1 MTRGYVIDAYRTDNS
16 RHALVAALFSLPRV
30 ARVGIGPLI
39 ASLLLAAIIILTL
52 ISPWIAPHDPLA
64 MNPLMRLKP
73 PSDDYIL
80 GTDNYGRDLFSRMIL
95 GGRISLLIGILAAV
109 SSIAVGAVI
118 GLFAGFFRVADAI
131 IMRMMDALMAMP
143 SILIAIALVALNG
156 PSIGSVIVAITI
168 PEVPRVVR
176 LVRSVILSAREEP
189 YVEAAL
195 ALGSSTPKIL
205 FRHLLPNTM
214 APLIVQGTYI
224 VASAILTEA
233 ILSFLGAGIS
243 TEIPTWGNIMAEGR
257 QYFRIKPSIVLWPGL
272 LLTLCVLSINLLG
285 DTARDML
292 DPRLKKRE
300 G

>member
-1 MTRGYVIDAYRTDNS
+1 MRSEKTSAGMHWMLRM
-16 RHALVAALFSLPRV
+16 FSLPRV
-30 ARVGIGPLI
+30 ARVGIGPMI
-39 ASLLLAAIIILTL
+39 AAILLGAILLLTL

-64 MNPLMRLKP
+64 MNPMMRLKP
-73 PSDDYIL
+73 PSDEYLL

-95 GGRISLLIGILAAV
+95 GGRISLLIGLLAAAA
-109 SSIAVGAVI
+109 SIGVGVII
-118 GLFAGFFRVADAI
+118 GLIAGFFRTADAI

-156 PSIGSVIVAITI
+156 PSIGSVIIAITI
-168 PEVPRVVR
+168 PEIPRVVR
-176 LVRSVILSAREEP
+176 LVRSVILTAREEP

-224 VASAILTEA
+224 IASAILTEA

-257 QYFRIKPSIVLWPGL
+257 QFFRIKPSIVLWPGL

-285 DTARDML
+285 DAARDTL

>member
-1 MTRGYVIDAYRTDNS
+1 MRSESTSAGMHWMLR
-16 RHALVAALFSLPRV
+16 LFSLPRV

-39 ASLLLAAIIILTL
+39 AGVLLAVIVLLTL
-52 ISPWIAPHDPLA
+52 ISPWIAPHDPLT

-73 PSDDYIL
+73 PSDEYLL

-95 GGRISLLIGILAAV
+95 GGRISLLIGLLAATA
-109 SSIAVGAVI
+109 SIAAGVFI
-118 GLFAGFFRVADAI
+118 GLISGFFRTADAI

-156 PSIGSVIVAITI
+156 PSVGSVIVAITI
-168 PEVPRVVR
+168 PEIPRVVR
-176 LVRSVILSAREEP
+176 LVRSIILSAREEP

-214 APLIVQGTYI
+214 APLIVQATCI

-243 TEIPTWGNIMAEGR
+243 TEIPTWGNVMAEGR
-257 QYFRIKPSIVLWPGL
+257 QFFRIKPSIVLWPGL

-285 DTARDML
+285 DAARDSL

>member
-1 MTRGYVIDAYRTDNS
+1 MLR
-16 RHALVAALFSLPRV
+16 LFSLPRV

-39 ASLLLAAIIILTL
+39 AAVLLAAIILLTL

-64 MNPLMRLKP
+64 MNPMMRLKP
-73 PSDDYIL
+73 PSDQYLL

-95 GGRISLLIGILAAV
+95 GGRISLLIGLLAAA
-109 SSIAVGAVI
+109 SSIAAGVLI
-118 GLFAGFFRVADAI
+118 GLIAGFFRTADAI

-168 PEVPRVVR
+168 PEIPRVVR

-257 QYFRIKPSIVLWPGL
+257 QFFRIKPSIVLWPGL

-285 DTARDML
+285 DAARDTL

>member
-1 MTRGYVIDAYRTDNS
+1 MRLEQTSAGMQWMLRF
-16 RHALVAALFSLPRV
+16 LSLPRL

-39 ASLLLAAIIILTL
+39 AGVLLTAILLLTL
-52 ISPWIAPHDPLA
+52 ASPWIAPHDPLA
-64 MNPLMRLKP
+64 MNPMMRLKP
-73 PSDDYIL
+73 PSDEYLL

-95 GGRISLLIGILAAV
+95 GGRISLLIGLLAAAA
-109 SSIAVGAVI
+109 SIGVGVFV
-118 GLFAGFFRVADAI
+118 GLIAGFFRTADAI

-156 PSIGSVIVAITI
+156 PSIGSVIIAITI
-168 PEVPRVVR
+168 PEIPRVVR

-224 VASAILTEA
+224 IASAILTEA

-257 QYFRIKPSIVLWPGL
+257 QFFRIKPSIVLWPGL

-285 DTARDML
+285 DAARDTL

>member
-1 MTRGYVIDAYRTDNS
+1 MLR
-16 RHALVAALFSLPRV
+16 LFSLPRV
-30 ARVGIGPLI
+30 TRVGIGPLI
-39 ASLLLAAIIILTL
+39 AAILLAAIILLTL
-52 ISPWIAPHDPLA
+52 ISPWIAPHDPLT
-64 MNPLMRLKP
+64 MNPMMRLKP
-73 PSDDYIL
+73 PSDDYLL

-95 GGRISLLIGILAAV
+95 GGRISLLIGLLAAAA
-109 SSIAVGAVI
+109 SIGVGVMI
-118 GLFAGFFRVADAI
+118 GLIAGFFRTADAI

-156 PSIGSVIVAITI
+156 PSIGSVILAITI
-168 PEVPRVVR
+168 PEIPRVVR
-176 LVRSVILSAREEP
+176 LVRSVILTAREEP

-224 VASAILTEA
+224 IASAILTEA

-257 QYFRIKPSIVLWPGL
+257 QFFRIKPSIVLWPGL

-285 DTARDML
+285 DAARDTL

>member
-1 MTRGYVIDAYRTDNS
+1 MRSEKTSAGMHWMLRM
-16 RHALVAALFSLPRV
+16 FSLPRV
-30 ARVGIGPLI
+30 ARVGIGPMI
-39 ASLLLAAIIILTL
+39 AGVLLTAIIVLTL

-64 MNPLMRLKP
+64 MNPMMRLKP
-73 PSDDYIL
+73 ASDEYLL

-95 GGRISLLIGILAAV
+95 GGRISLLIGLLAAAA
-109 SSIAVGAVI
+109 SIGVGVII
-118 GLFAGFFRVADAI
+118 GLIAGFFRMADAI

-156 PSIGSVIVAITI
+156 PSIGSVIIAITI
-168 PEVPRVVR
+168 PEIPRVVR
-176 LVRSVILSAREEP
+176 LVRSVILTAREEP

-205 FRHLLPNTM
+205 LRHLLPNTM

-257 QYFRIKPSIVLWPGL
+257 QFFRIKPSIVLWPGL

-285 DTARDML
+285 DAARDTL

>member
-1 MTRGYVIDAYRTDNS
+1 MLR
-16 RHALVAALFSLPRV
+16 LFSLPRV

-39 ASLLLAAIIILTL
+39 AALLLAAIIILTL

-64 MNPLMRLKP
+64 MNPMMRLKP
-73 PSDDYIL
+73 PSDEYLL

-95 GGRISLLIGILAAV
+95 GGRISLLIGLFAAA
-109 SSIAVGAVI
+109 SSIMVGVFI
-118 GLFAGFFRVADAI
+118 GLIAGFFRTADAI

-168 PEVPRVVR
+168 PEIPRVVR

-257 QYFRIKPSIVLWPGL
+257 QFFRIKPSIVLWPGL

-285 DTARDML
+285 DAARDTL